1 MSSNGSIPPSM
12 NPTPSGVSVCESEQT
27 GVRHSL
33 HHCYIWL
40 GALRAAPIIFIC
52 GFSSLP
58 GLTKLAEALGFIS
71 VNAFFAAVLL
81 LLAFT
86 VLICAVVMGA
96 RAWTYRYT
104 WYEFDETEFS
114 FYSGILNKRRTHV
127 PYSKIQSV
135 NERTSL
141 LQRLAGVRTVNID
154 TAGGA
159 SNKALVISYV
169 ERSAAEYLRRELF
182 RRKHIEGEG
191 ERVAAV
197 APSSL
202 AGQGNVLDA
211 AAAVMDD
218 IRGVF
223 AKDAVNTGVVTCE
236 YRLGNKELLF
246 SALCG
251 RASFGLALATVM
263 AALVVMATL
272 AILAVLVDSTTF
284 FAATGV
290 PKSDLMLACGLT
302 GFLLLLCL
310 AMTWVTYLVGVCLS
324 YGGFQA
330 RRRGGRIEVE
340 RGLITHVFNGI
351 DVDRIQSVHIHQT
364 FFQRLMRCCSVS
376 YGRIGVA
383 SGEES
388 SSSSSQSETDKLVV
402 HPFLPIAEAWNVVQ
416 GLTPEYAH
424 APVASTPMP
433 KVALRRAITRRAMLK
448 GVGFWL
454 AVVLLL
460 LRAAVFAA
468 DAPAAR
474 GHAQFGGLAAATLMP
489 GLLLCI
495 AIAAIE
501 VVGAF
506 LWHRRSAF
514 GFDGSGTIVVN
525 GGYSTDTVI
534 VPRKKMQYACLRTN
548 PLQRHAGVAT
558 VLVCTAAGVRG
569 RDERLIDVPIAEA
582 SAWLDWAQPEGDLAV

>member
-1 MSSNGSIPPSM
+1 MSSNGPIPPNM
-12 NPTPSGVSVCESEQT
+12 NSAPLGASAYEPEQT

-40 GALRAAPIIFIC
+40 GALRAAPVIFIC

-135 NERTSL
+135 NERASL

-197 APSSL
+197 APGSL

-263 AALVVMATL
+263 AALAVMATL
-272 AILAVLVDSTTF
+272 AILAVLADSAIF

-388 SSSSSQSETDKLVV
+388 SGSSSQSETDKLVV
-402 HPFLPIAEAWNVVQ
+402 HPFLPIAEVWNVVQ

-433 KVALRRAITRRAMLK
+433 KVALRRAITRRAVLK

-460 LRAAVFAA
+460 LCAAVFAA
-468 DAPAAR
+468 DATAAR
-474 GHAQFGGLAAATLMP
+474 GHALLGGLVAAMLIP
-489 GLLLCI
+489 GLLLCA

>member
-1 MSSNGSIPPSM
+1 MSSNGLIPPNM
-12 NPTPSGVSVCESEQT
+12 NPTSSGASAFEPEQA

-40 GALRAAPIIFIC
+40 DALRIAPIIFIC
-52 GFSSLP
+52 GLSSLP
-58 GLTKLAEALGFIS
+58 GLAKLAEVLGFVS
-71 VNAFFAAVLL
+71 VDAFFAAVLL
-81 LLAFT
+81 LLAAT
-86 VLICAVVMGA
+86 VLICGVVTGV

-135 NERTSL
+135 NERASL
-141 LQRLAGVRTVNID
+141 LQRLAGVCTVNVD

-159 SNKALVISYV
+159 NNKALVISYV

-182 RRKHIEGEG
+182 RRKSIEGEG
-191 ERVAAV
+191 ERVVTAAPG
-197 APSSL
+197 AF
-202 AGQGNVLDA
+202 AERGNVLDG

-218 IRGVF
+218 MRGIF
-223 AKDAVNTGVVTCE
+223 AKDAVDTGVVTCE
-236 YRLGNKELLF
+236 YRLGNKELLL

-251 RASFGLALATVM
+251 RASFGLALAIAMV
-263 AALVVMATL
+263 ALIVAATL
-272 AILAVLVDSTTF
+272 VILAVLVDSSTF
-284 FAATGV
+284 FAVTGAL
-290 PKSDLMLACGLT
+290 KSDLMLACGLT
-302 GFLLLLCL
+302 GVLLLFCL
-310 AMTWVTYLVGVCLS
+310 AMTWVAYLVGVCLS

-330 RRRGGRIEVE
+330 RRRGGRIEVD
-340 RGLITHVFNGI
+340 RGLITHMFSGI

-364 FFQRLMRCCSVS
+364 FFQRLMHCCSVS
-376 YGRIGVA
+376 YGRVGVA

-388 SSSSSQSETDKLVV
+388 SGSSSQPETDKLVV
-402 HPFLPIAEAWNVVQ
+402 HPFLPIGEAWNVVQ
-416 GLTPEYAH
+416 SLTPEYAH

-433 KVALRRAITRRAMLK
+433 KVALRRAITRRAVLK

-454 AVVLLL
+454 AVGLLL
-460 LRAAVFAA
+460 LCAASFAA
-468 DAPAAR
+468 DATAVR
-474 GHAQFGGLAAATLMP
+474 GHAQFGGLAAVTLMP
-489 GLLLCI
+489 GLLLCA

-506 LWHRRSAF
+506 LWYRRSAF
-514 GFDGSGTIVVN
+514 GFDSSGTIVVN

-534 VPRKKMQYACLRTN
+534 VPRRKMQYACLRTN

-558 VLVCTAAGVRG
+558 VLVRTAAGVRG
-569 RDERLIDVPIAEA
+569 CDERLIDVPIAEA
-582 SAWLDWAQPEGDLAV
+582 SDWLDWAQPKGNRAV

>member
-1 MSSNGSIPPSM
+1 MSSNGPIPPNM
-12 NPTPSGVSVCESEQT
+12 NSAPLGASAYEPEQT

-40 GALRAAPIIFIC
+40 GALRAAPVIFIC

-86 VLICAVVMGA
+86 VLICGVVMGA

-135 NERTSL
+135 NERASL

-191 ERVAAV
+191 ERIAAV
-197 APSSL
+197 APGSL

-223 AKDAVNTGVVTCE
+223 AKDAVNTGVVACE

-272 AILAVLVDSTTF
+272 AILAVLADSATF

-310 AMTWVTYLVGVCLS
+310 AMTWATYLVGVCLS

-433 KVALRRAITRRAMLK
+433 KVALRRAITRRAVLK

-460 LRAAVFAA
+460 LCAAVFAA
-468 DAPAAR
+468 DAAAAR
-474 GHAQFGGLAAATLMP
+474 GHAQLGGLVAAMLIP
-489 GLLLCI
+489 SLLLCA
-495 AIAAIE
+495 AIAVIE

>member
-1 MSSNGSIPPSM
+1 MSSNGPIPPNM
-12 NPTPSGVSVCESEQT
+12 NSAPLGASAYEPEQT

-40 GALRAAPIIFIC
+40 GALRAAPVIFIC

-86 VLICAVVMGA
+86 VLICGVVMGA

-135 NERTSL
+135 NERASL
-141 LQRLAGVRTVNID
+141 LQRLAGVCTVNID

-197 APSSL
+197 APGSL

-218 IRGVF
+218 ICGVF

-263 AALVVMATL
+263 AVLVVMATL
-272 AILAVLVDSTTF
+272 AILAVLVDSATF

-351 DVDRIQSVHIHQT
+351 NVDRIQSVHIHQT

-402 HPFLPIAEAWNVVQ
+402 HPFLPIAEAWNVIQ

-460 LRAAVFAA
+460 LCTAVFAA
-468 DAPAAR
+468 DATAAR
-474 GHAQFGGLAAATLMP
+474 GHAQLGGLVAAMLIP
-489 GLLLCI
+489 GLLLCA

-582 SAWLDWAQPEGDLAV
+582 SAWLDWAQPDGDLAV